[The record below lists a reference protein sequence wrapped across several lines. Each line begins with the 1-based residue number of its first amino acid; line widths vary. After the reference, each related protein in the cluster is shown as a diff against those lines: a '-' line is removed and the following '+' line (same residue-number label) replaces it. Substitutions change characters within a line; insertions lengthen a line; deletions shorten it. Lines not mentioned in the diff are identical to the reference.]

1 MLRWSGEIARL
12 AGCFVPL
19 LLQLEIRVT
28 TGETRM
34 YTLEVLNP
42 VAVSEGELVKTA
54 AAPRPETLAGK
65 KVGLLWNTKRG
76 GNIGLE
82 RVGELLKQR
91 HSDIQLFP
99 LEIKEGA
106 TREMIEQV
114 VKSCDVTVGS
124 TGD

>member
-1 MLRWSGEIARL
+1 M
-12 AGCFVPL
+12 F
-19 LLQLEIRVT
+19 
-28 TGETRM
+28 
-34 YTLEVLNP
+34 TLEVLNP

-54 AAPRPETLAGK
+54 AATRPETLAGK

-82 RVGELLKQR
+82 KVGELLKER

-106 TREMIEQV
+106 TREMIEQI
-114 VKSCDVTVGS
+114 VKDCDVAVGS